1 MGTYLPP
8 VQLLTSLGCYQHVL
22 HLGQEYALP
31 VKKKRKKK
39 KKKKVQYH
47 CTILK
52 GSSSFRPLANRYAP
66 SGSLCP

>member
-31 VKKKRKKK
+31 VKKRKKK
-39 KKKKVQYH
+39 RKFSITVQY
-47 CTILK
+47 LK
-52 GSSSFRPLANRYAP
+52 VAVHLGP
-66 SGSLCP
+66 